1 MKVLFPLLLATL
13 GIIAVSTTAAAQTAP
28 SEQGAK
34 SASKSSASARS
45 SDKVPQHATVT
56 GKTSKKTDAGK
67 ARTDT
72 HAPQTYQGAAGK
84 TDNTSTACS
93 TARTN
98 ANGRLDCGTGG
109 EGATPGKVPK

>member
-13 GIIAVSTTAAAQTAP
+13 GTIAVSTTAAAQTAP
-28 SEQGAK
+28 NEQGDK
-34 SASKSSASARS
+34 SASKATSATGA

-56 GKTSKKTDAGK
+56 GKTSKKTDAAK
-67 ARTDT
+67 ARTDAR
-72 HAPQTYQGAAGK
+72 APQTYQGAAGK

-93 TARTN
+93 TARTK

>member
-13 GIIAVSTTAAAQTAP
+13 GTIAVSTTAAAQTAP
-28 SEQGAK
+28 SERGNK
-34 SASKSSASARS
+34 SASKSTSAPGS
-45 SDKVPQHATVT
+45 SEKVPQHATAT

-67 ARTDT
+67 ARTDA
-72 HAPQTYQGAAGK
+72 HAPQTYHGAAGK

-93 TARTN
+93 TARTK
-98 ANGRLDCGTGG
+98 ANGGLDCGTGG